1 MIKIIK
7 QTRAMGFG
15 NHLKNRVSSKS
26 LLSKGTKMIYS
37 IFILAVFF
45 LSSCR
50 PFKDVYA
57 MYQTDSARTG
67 QVVIIPSEPTIWTSV
82 TLNDKLIVKDANILS
97 VRIGNVPEG
106 YATISYTSD
115 NSSYKEKLDQ
125 EMTVNVI
132 RGKETTKL
140 IQVPPRSS
148 GSWISG
154 TLWGLAGVAVLIL
167 ILTQV

>member
-1 MIKIIK
+1 ME
-7 QTRAMGFG
+7 TGDHF
-15 NHLKNRVSSKS
+15 KNRVSSKS
-26 LLSKGTKMIYS
+26 LLGKGIKMVYS
-37 IFILAVFF
+37 ILILAVFF

-57 MYQTDSARTG
+57 MYQTDSAGTG
-67 QVVIIPSEPTIWTSV
+67 QVAIIPSEPTIWTTV
-82 TLNDKLIVKDANILS
+82 TLNDKLIVKDANVLS

-132 RGKETTKL
+132 SGKETTKL

-148 GSWISG
+148 GSWISDA
-154 TLWGLAGVAVLIL
+154 LWGIAGLALLVLI
-167 ILTQV
+167 ISQAK